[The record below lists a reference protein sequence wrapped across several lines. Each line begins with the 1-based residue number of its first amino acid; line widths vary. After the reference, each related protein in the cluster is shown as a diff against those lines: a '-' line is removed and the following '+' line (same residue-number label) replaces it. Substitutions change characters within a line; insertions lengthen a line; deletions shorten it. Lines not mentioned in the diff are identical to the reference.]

1 MSLRDLMLLPNDSIV
16 LMPKRNSTTRRA
28 FLTAIASA
36 GVLLGTA
43 CVKSPASFKATDITG
58 AKFANDFAMT
68 GHDGKPRSLADF
80 KGKVVVVFFGYVQCP
95 DVCPTTLSTLRT
107 VRERLGA
114 DADKLQVVFITV
126 DPERDTREVLSQYVP
141 AFDPSFIGLSGD
153 AATTERVARE
163 FRVLYTKNAGKT
175 PTSYTVDHSAGV
187 FIFDTQGRIRLYAS
201 QNMTPENYVYD
212 IRALLS
218 T

>member
-1 MSLRDLMLLPNDSIV
+1 MTSLRDSMLPPGDS
-16 LMPKRNSTTRRA
+16 MTPKRSSMTRRA

-36 GVLLGTA
+36 GSLLGAA

-107 VRERLGA
+107 VREQLGA

-201 QNMTPENYVYD
+201 QNMTPENYVHD

>member
-1 MSLRDLMLLPNDSIV
+1 MI
-16 LMPKRNSTTRRA
+16 TTSADVAPRRA

-36 GVLLGTA
+36 GLLLGAA

-107 VRERLGA
+107 VREQLGA

-201 QNMTPENYVYD
+201 QNMTPENYVHD

>member
-1 MSLRDLMLLPNDSIV
+1 M
-16 LMPKRNSTTRRA
+16 TRRA
-28 FLTAIASA
+28 FLTAMASA
-36 GVLLGTA
+36 GLLAGAA

-58 AKFANDFAMT
+58 AKFGNDFALT
-68 GHDGKPRSLADF
+68 GHDGKPRALADF

-95 DVCPTTLSTLRT
+95 DVCPTTLSTLRN
-107 VRERLGA
+107 VRERLGP

-141 AFDPSFIGLSGD
+141 AFDPSFVGLSGD
-153 AATTERVARE
+153 AAATERVARE

-201 QNMTPENYVYD
+201 QNMTPDDYIRD
-212 IRALLS
+212 IKALLA

>member
-1 MSLRDLMLLPNDSIV
+1 MTPASDS
-16 LMPKRNSTTRRA
+16 MTRRA
-28 FLTAIASA
+28 FLAAAAAA
-36 GVLLGTA
+36 GLLVGAA

-58 AKFANDFAMT
+58 AKFGNDFALT

-107 VRERLGA
+107 VRERLGP
-114 DADKLQVVFITV
+114 DADRLQVVFITV

-141 AFDPSFIGLSGD
+141 AFDASFLGLSGD
-153 AATTERVARE
+153 AAATERVARE
-163 FRVLYTKNAGKT
+163 FRVIFTKNAGKT

-201 QNMTPENYVYD
+201 QNMTPDDYIHD
-212 IRALLS
+212 IKALLA